1 MKKKSCRQ
9 IFLFIAYTLH
19 KCMGAA
25 TVIINNYNHT
35 GQTNLALQN
44 LSLIG
49 HQDDPENNLKL
60 IDLQVVGFNKR
71 LSDPYLFSVR
81 NEIRRAT

>member
-1 MKKKSCRQ
+1 
-9 IFLFIAYTLH
+9 
-19 KCMGAA
+19 MGAA
-25 TVIINNYNHT
+25 IVIINNYNHT

-81 NEIRRAT
+81 NELEGLLRKYSPIFIVNCL